1 LPAFTQKGNILMA
14 YEYDVFI
21 SYRRESDPKE
31 WTQNIFLPKFES
43 YLREESGKKNLKIF
57 LDEKGIEGGTYWEDT
72 LKIALA
78 KSKCLVPVL
87 MPSYFQSE
95 WCVREFSVLYHRQEQ
110 LLPKPKSLIVPFVIW
125 DGDHFPPPAKA
136 LQNFSCHDY
145 YHTGKGFLDSARY
158 FEFQEKLKGWVTDVA
173 KAIKSAPDW
182 DGNWLN
188 DNWLNL
194 PLDHLLLDEDLK
206 ISQPRNT

>member
-1 LPAFTQKGNILMA
+1 MA

-21 SYRRESDPKE
+21 SYRRESDSKE
-31 WTQNIFLPKFES
+31 WTEDIFFPKFKS
-43 YLREESGKKNLKIF
+43 YLREELGKKALNIF
-57 LDEKGIEGGTYWEDT
+57 IDEQGIEGGQYWEDT

-110 LLPKPKSLIVPFVIW
+110 LVPKPKSLIVPFVIW

-136 LQNFSCHDY
+136 LHYFPCHEY
-145 YHTGKGFLDSARY
+145 YHTGQGFKDSVRY
-158 FEFQEKLKGWVTDVA
+158 FEFQEKLKKWVVAVA
-173 KAIKSAPDW
+173 KAIRSAPAW
-182 DGNWLN
+182 DNNWL
-188 DNWLNL
+188 DDTWLDL
-194 PLDHLLLDEDLK
+194 PLDNFLLDDDLS
-206 ISQPRNT
+206 IAQPRNI